1 MIDLPLSQDPGNT
14 ALSRPRANFVRRPR
28 AVREPFLCAGLR
40 HSLLYAPSPAVAGG
54 EPQLSHPAAIS
65 AFGLARHGQLGI
77 SVDRLPHSGGLV
89 QVPVPV
95 VVGRARHA
103 FKPPVLRGSALVKHF
118 YGALR
123 PDRLAAL
130 PEEERLRVLVSLG
143 EAHAWRLP
151 PSHPMY
157 RPAP

>member
-1 MIDLPLSQDPGNT
+1 MNSTG
-14 ALSRPRANFVRRPR
+14 A
-28 AVREPFLCAGLR
+28 
-40 HSLLYAPSPAVAGG
+40 
-54 EPQLSHPAAIS
+54 S

-95 VVGRARHA
+95 VVGRARRA
-103 FKPPVLRGSALVKHF
+103 FKPPVLKGGVLERYF
-118 YGALR
+118 YGSLR